1 MSESSVTLSRV
12 FSLQGD
18 KTPASEAKNIPAG
31 KLDLLRER
39 IIKEVEGIK
48 WSAALP
54 ELTEKIGEL
63 FNIEVPDI
71 LLAAWKKIDALKKYL
86 DSSQYA
92 PEETIY
98 AELAEHTIT
107 GELHPYLEIQVKNI
121 PVKKIEFTVNLS
133 LALKGIVL
141 KIQNGRIKEIKT
153 GTCEV
158 KGRIEYQDLV
168 IAEKALEPIQLPGS
182 IDLGEGVAVAA

>member
-1 MSESSVTLSRV
+1 MGESSVTLSRV

-18 KTPASEAKNIPAG
+18 KTPAGEAKNIPAG

-133 LALKGIVL
+133 LAVKGIVL

-168 IAEKALEPIQLPGS
+168 IAEKALEPMQLPGS
-182 IDLGEGVAVAA
+182 INLGEGVTIAA

>member
-1 MSESSVTLSRV
+1 MGESSVTLSRV

-18 KTPASEAKNIPAG
+18 KTPAGEAKNIPAG

-133 LALKGIVL
+133 LAVKGIVL

-158 KGRIEYQDLV
+158 KGRIEYKDLV

>member
-1 MSESSVTLSRV
+1 MGESSVTLSRV

-18 KTPASEAKNIPAG
+18 KTPAGEAKNIPAG

-63 FNIEVPDI
+63 FNIEIPDI

-133 LALKGIVL
+133 LAVKGIVL

-158 KGRIEYQDLV
+158 KGRIEYKDLV